1 MKKNNIFDKFYKDYE
16 KNEEGKYVYVGNLYK
31 LKNSPEEIK
40 VLVRRYWLICLC
52 LFGLEI
58 GAGFLPFKGM
68 IDTSYLILPY
78 CLELISILMILW
90 GCFYLS
96 NSRNGLSE
104 SQYRKSIIRIRI
116 NAPILMIL
124 ASLSFAL
131 AIIYVSF
138 HGFNDDL
145 IYFILFEIIKIIIFI
160 LGLFLNKKTK
170 NLDFE
175 VSGKQTQ

>member
-1 MKKNNIFDKFYKDYE
+1 MKKNNFFDKFYKDYE

-40 VLVRRYWLICLC
+40 VLVRKYWLICLC

-78 CLELISILMILW
+78 CLELICILMILW

-96 NSRNGLSE
+96 NGRNGLSE

-131 AIIYVSF
+131 AIIYVYF

-170 NLDFE
+170 NLDFD